1 MGPLRD
7 VTSAV
12 TVLQA
17 SSTLHIHIVT
27 RSEGKEHMIMT
38 LLYAF
43 YVRNNLTCN
52 KSARGCAASNIG
64 AHV

>member
-12 TVLQA
+12 TVLQD
-17 SSTLHIHIVT
+17 SSTT
-27 RSEGKEHMIMT
+27 KERGKEHMIMT